1 MISLSE
7 LGALIGLIILTIL
20 VLLIPFILVVIV
32 GIGFANLLGFTGL
45 TWWAFLI
52 LFYLVVSGLLAMIG
66 K

>member
-1 MISLSE
+1 MGLLD
-7 LGALIGLIILTIL
+7 LGLLGIIVFIVVCLIFIPVIATI
-20 VLLIPFILVVIV
+20 IV

-52 LFYLVVSGLLAMIG
+52 IFYLVISAVLGVCV